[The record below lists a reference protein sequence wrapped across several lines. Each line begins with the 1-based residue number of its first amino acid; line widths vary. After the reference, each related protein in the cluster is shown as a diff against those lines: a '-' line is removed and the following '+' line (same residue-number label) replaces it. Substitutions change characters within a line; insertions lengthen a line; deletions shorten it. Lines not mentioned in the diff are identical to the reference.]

1 MSEKASELPAA
12 RSAPELVATVESV
25 ECGSPVEVS
34 LAAPTASLEDVSVSL
49 KCVTDPSSS
58 LEGEVVGNGVGIF
71 SISVT
76 PQVRG
81 RHDLIVKVKDKEIA
95 GSPFRVF
102 VKLPPSQLGKS
113 GSRLIGGLYKIWG
126 MAFNNKQQ
134 LMVIETGI
142 SLSGANQ
149 KKRVTIVERDGG
161 KVGVIQC
168 DKFQDPHAIAQSSD
182 GSIFVADSGVSVNC
196 LFKFGPEGQLLHCEH
211 SLFEDFPPFEVAMI
225 IIDDEIYI
233 LDGRKKLVRIFD
245 THCKAVGSIDVKECD
260 MPTDIAQGPDGLYVT
275 GYGIYVYECA
285 PNGALIRQL
294 EFALSSPNFYFR
306 GIIFDPSC
314 RIVASDASNG
324 VYVFTVCGECV
335 GHVTSEAQDT
345 DLDDGVPYVEEPGRL
360 TIDTDG
366 YVYVHS
372 YRSST
377 RIFVL

>member
-1 MSEKASELPAA
+1 MASELPAA

-49 KCVTDPSSS
+49 KCVADPSSS

-81 RHDLIVKVKDKEIA
+81 RHDLIVKAKDKEIA
-95 GSPFRVF
+95 GSPFRVI

-161 KVGVIQC
+161 KVGVI
-168 DKFQDPHAIAQSSD
+168 
-182 GSIFVADSGVSVNC
+182 
-196 LFKFGPEGQLLHCEH
+196 
-211 SLFEDFPPFEVAMI
+211 
-225 IIDDEIYI
+225 
-233 LDGRKKLVRIFD
+233 
-245 THCKAVGSIDVKECD
+245 
-260 MPTDIAQGPDGLYVT
+260 
-275 GYGIYVYECA
+275 
-285 PNGALIRQL
+285 
-294 EFALSSPNFYFR
+294 
-306 GIIFDPSC
+306 
-314 RIVASDASNG
+314 
-324 VYVFTVCGECV
+324 
-335 GHVTSEAQDT
+335 HVTNSKILMQFHNLPMDQYSLLIQES
-345 DLDDGVPYVEEPGRL
+345 V
-360 TIDTDG
+360 
-366 YVYVHS
+366 
-372 YRSST
+372 
-377 RIFVL
+377 